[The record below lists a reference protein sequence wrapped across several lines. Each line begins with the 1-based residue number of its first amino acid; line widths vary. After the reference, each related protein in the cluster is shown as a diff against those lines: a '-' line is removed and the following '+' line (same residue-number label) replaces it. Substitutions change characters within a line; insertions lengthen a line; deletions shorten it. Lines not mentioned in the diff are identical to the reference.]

1 LIFEPYLFTKG
12 NPMRL
17 INLFRCCAAFA
28 ALFTSLTHAAWP
40 EMPIRIVVPYAAGS
54 AGDLILRQMLPGLQT
69 RLGQPLVVDNKA
81 GAGGNIGAMDVVRAK
96 PDGYTLLLG
105 ATNNFVINQYLYK
118 GMGFDPL
125 QALAPITKVA
135 DVPSVLFIN
144 SNVPA
149 LNYREFAAYAKANL
163 GKVNFGSPGN
173 GTTPHLS
180 GVALSD
186 AMGAQMTHIAYKGAQ
201 PGVTGLLG
209 NEVQMFLVGYGVAG
223 PQLSGGRIR
232 ALAVVSNE
240 RLKVLPDTPT
250 AREAGLPDGLLSN
263 WWGLAAPRGTDPS
276 IVKRIADEIR
286 AMQSQPATQQFLSA
300 QGFSG
305 AANTPE
311 DFARQ
316 LAREAVQW
324 QSIVNKSGATID

>member
-1 LIFEPYLFTKG
+1 
-12 NPMRL
+12 MRVITL
-17 INLFRCCAAFA
+17 LRCSA
-28 ALFTSLTHAAWP
+28 ALVAMASSLAQSAWP
-40 EMPIRIVVPYAAGS
+40 EMPIRVVVPYAAGS
-54 AGDLILRQMLPGLQT
+54 AGDLIMRQMLPALQA

-81 GAGGNIGAMDVVRAK
+81 GAGGNIGAIDVVRAK

-118 GMGFDPL
+118 SMGFDPL
-125 QALAPITKVA
+125 QALVPITKVA

-144 SNVPA
+144 SSLPA
-149 LNYREFAAYAKANL
+149 RNFREFSEYAKANP
-163 GKVNFGSPGN
+163 GKLNFGSPGN

-223 PQLSGGRIR
+223 AQLSGGRIR

-240 RLKVLPDTPT
+240 RLKVLPDTAT
-250 AREAGLPDGLLSN
+250 AREAGVPDVILSN
-263 WWGLAAPRGTDPS
+263 WWGLAAPRGTDPG
-276 IVKRIADEIR
+276 IVKRLSDEIR
-286 AMQSQPATQQFLSA
+286 ALQNQPVTQQFLSA
-300 QGFSG
+300 QGFVG
-305 AANTPE
+305 AANTPDE
-311 DFARQ
+311 FARQ
-316 LAREAVQW
+316 LAHEAAQW
-324 QSIVNKSGATID
+324 QSIVKKSGATID